1 MYVAVA
7 QPSREWTGSR
17 VVEVDARHRV
27 VTAVRG
33 EELGNV
39 LGVPTQ
45 PTRRMDKTTTPARG
59 RRRAT
64 CRDGGAVD
72 GIG

>member
-17 VVEVDARHRV
+17 VVEVAARHRV
-27 VTAVRG
+27 VTPVRG

-39 LGVPTQ
+39 LGVPAH
-45 PTRRMDKTTTPARG
+45 PTDGQDDNARAWTPAG
-59 RRRAT
+59 H
-64 CRDGGAVD
+64 VS
-72 GIG
+72 